1 MSEEKEPKAV
11 KQPQRG
17 TSLPKKPLSEYGDLN
32 ELRVIRQNALRL
44 SQTDYAEKVQQRIW
58 ELFGTG
64 SDSLDEAFLR
74 TLATYESLLFDKHQ
88 KNVKAQYIRRMLAK
102 HGTIE
107 SLKRAVMSKGKLS
120 SGFITLVQAG
130 HADLTAE
137 SLVIKNADKFE
148 PNVVQKAKEKIE
160 QATLTKQSNS

>member
-1 MSEEKEPKAV
+1 MVKNKSPKPIEPIEKKIII
-11 KQPQRG
+11 
-17 TSLPKKPLSEYGDLN
+17 PKKPLSDYTDLG
-32 ELRVIRQNALRL
+32 ELRRIRVNALNAGAHE
-44 SQTDYAEKVQQRIW
+44 YAELVQQRIW

-120 SGFITLVQAG
+120 SGFITLIQAG

-148 PNVVQKAKEKIE
+148 PNVVQRAKEKIE
-160 QATLTKQSNS
+160 QAKLI